1 VELDREPRRAL
12 LVSGRGGF
20 DIRRR
25 RFGQTDLQVSEFG
38 LGCAR
43 LGGVFKSGP
52 AEFERI
58 LTSALDAGI
67 NFFDTAAM
75 YSQGESEA
83 LIGRTFRRRREE
95 VIIASKAGWVLPSQQ
110 RFIARLKPLIRPII
124 GALKLS
130 RRHLPGAARGTFAQD
145 FSPPYLRKSLEGS
158 LRRLRTDRLDLFQLH
173 SPPLEVV
180 EPAEWIETLETLKR
194 EGKIRYYGVSCDV
207 ADATLAALGHTGLSS
222 IQVPL
227 SLLERAAVPALP
239 IAKAKGVGVIVRE
252 SLANGLLVKDLTVDE
267 IRRYCESDEEASAKA
282 ARVRDYRQTAA
293 DSGCSLSQLAL
304 RYVSG
309 LDGVS
314 VTLVGVSRLEQL
326 EAFLTNGLGHV
337 RTGAASADE

>member
-1 VELDREPRRAL
+1 MSAGRAL
-12 LVSGRGGF
+12 E
-20 DIRRR
+20 IRRR

-43 LGGVFKSGP
+43 LGGMFKREP
-52 AEFERI
+52 AEFEKI
-58 LTSALDAGI
+58 LTVALDAGI

-75 YSQGESEA
+75 YSQGESET
-83 LIGRTFRRRREE
+83 LIGRAFRRRRDE

-110 RFIARLKPLIRPII
+110 RFVARLKPLVRPII

-145 FSPPYLRKSLEGS
+145 FSPQYLRTSLEGS

-180 EPAEWIETLETLKR
+180 GPGAWIDALEALKR
-194 EGKIRYYGVSCDV
+194 EGKIRHYGVSCDA
-207 ADATLAALGHTGLSS
+207 ADATLAALRHAGLSS

-227 SLLERAAVPALP
+227 NLLERAALPALP

-252 SLANGLLVKDLTVDE
+252 SLANGLLVKELTVE
-267 IRRYCESDEEASAKA
+267 QIRQYCGSDEEAAAKGA
-282 ARVRDYRQTAA
+282 KVRQYRQRAE
-293 DSGCSLSQLAL
+293 DGGCALSQLAL

-314 VTLVGVSRLEQL
+314 VTLIGVSRLEQL
-326 EAFLTNGLGHV
+326 DAFLANGLG
-337 RTGAASADE
+337 RTCTVAGSAFD